1 MQVVKTTLLLRK
13 DVHQRIIARFGRK
26 RVSEGVNE
34 LLFRELVKAG
44 RKDMFGADKGSKP
57 FVREH
62 HDRF

>member
-1 MQVVKTTLLLRK
+1 M
-13 DVHQRIIARFGRK
+13 HQRIIARFGKK

>member
-1 MQVVKTTLLLRK
+1 MERVKTTLLLRK
-13 DVHQRIIARFGRK
+13 DVHQQLLRMFGKR

-34 LLFRELVKAG
+34 LLFKELIKSG
-44 RKDMFGADKGSKP
+44 KKSMFGATKGAKP

>member
-44 RKDMFGADKGSKP
+44 RKDMFGVDKNTKP